1 MEKNVKPVFPQ
12 ELFDSIVDEF
22 RPRGDDSDSAV
33 RDFRRT
39 LQSCA
44 LVCNSFRLRAHRH
57 LFERVGFGSVPE
69 HISKT
74 SIPRQIKGIQLL
86 YPLLKAD
93 PYLTSCIRSL
103 TINIHHGAT
112 VTEPHVLLAEVLEI
126 LYESM
131 LQSRGLVEL
140 ILRSGVTSSDS
151 MPWQHISMP
160 AQVSLLQLIHG
171 PKTTLEKLSLT
182 NFTGLPLDM
191 FARCR
196 TVKTLLL
203 TRVKI
208 DGPVADETQAVAIS
222 LSQNRL
228 HSLRELVWVNGQP
241 LDKFFRDLSTVLS
254 IKALT
259 CGLQILRIL
268 GSVPVQGG
276 GVLERILEWSADS
289 LRNLT
294 M

>member
-22 RPRGDDSDSAV
+22 RPRGDSDSAV

-57 LFERVGFGSVPE
+57 LFARVGFGSVPE
-69 HISKT
+69 HISRT
-74 SIPRQIKGIQLL
+74 SIPRQIKRIQLL

-103 TINIHHGAT
+103 TINIHQWAT
-112 VTEPHVLLAEVLEI
+112 VTEPHVLLAEVLGI

-131 LQSRGLVEL
+131 LQSQGLVEL
-140 ILRSGVTSSDS
+140 ILMSGVVSSDS
-151 MPWQHISMP
+151 IPWEHISIP
-160 AQVSLLQLIHG
+160 AQISLLQLIHG

-182 NFTGLPLDM
+182 NFTGLPLDI
-191 FARCR
+191 FARCK
-196 TVKTLLL
+196 TVKTLHL

-208 DGPVADETQAVAIS
+208 DGPVDDTQAVTAS

-228 HSLRELVWVNGQP
+228 HSLRELVWVNEQP
-241 LDKFFRDLSTVLS
+241 LDKFFRDLSTLLS

-259 CGLQILRIL
+259 RGLQILRIL
-268 GSVPVQGG
+268 GSVPVQQGG
-276 GVLERILEWSADS
+276 ILKQILEWSADS